1 MPIQAGDGKTAVAVF
16 VDGLEL
22 KFVRLS
28 AKGNKVTLRDFKT
41 VALVHKFEE
50 KQATPEESESTAFGD
65 IGGGD
70 AFAAAGAIESTGDEG
85 TTNASVLLG
94 LLNDLGSPKKYSLSY
109 AISEPAVTY
118 QEFESNFGL
127 KGEKLKKKL
136 SQELSMMRA
145 SAPAL
150 DAIDTIPSASG
161 GLLSLIR
168 EDGLHVYE
176 LLSEVKPFMG
186 GHVPLIKIM
195 DSADAALMEMVR
207 TQYEPQEEEVSVL
220 VYVGHDFSRLVFM
233 QGEHYLHFAPII
245 SEGYESPNIENT
257 IYSRILLEQDNIAL
271 TRIDRILL
279 AGESHKVNLLD
290 TLAPQFSSALVEYMK
305 APNLDIGEFEGSIGE
320 SISEYVIPI
329 MTAWRALQPKLP
341 GFYDIN
347 LVPSFILEGQR
358 TLALAWHGILAA
370 LIVCLTIPFFFLSIT
385 DRQTEIRR
393 LGGELAQKQQKLTEL
408 DIFRQR
414 RAVLSSDISRYSNA
428 TSIYDSIAPGS
439 DRWSRILHYLA
450 NSVEDLNSLWIYSLK
465 PDDKDARNILISGRA
480 IYRSRI
486 PRIASIFEKATLR
499 EVRTI
504 TIRKKILYE
513 FDIIIEKVDKF
524 DIPEPNYTG
533 TK

>member
-1 MPIQAGDGKTAVAVF
+1 MPIQPGDGKTAVAIF

-28 AKGNKVTLRDFKT
+28 AKGNTVTLRDFKT
-41 VALVHKFEE
+41 VALVRKFEE
-50 KQATPEESESTAFGD
+50 KQATPTENLEAAFGD
-65 IGGGD
+65 LSSGD
-70 AFAAAGAIESTGDEG
+70 AFASAGALESPSDEG
-85 TTNASVLLG
+85 STNASILLG
-94 LLNDLGSPKKYSLSY
+94 LLNEVGSPKKYTLSY

-118 QEFESNFGL
+118 QEFEGNFGL
-127 KGEKLKKKL
+127 KGPQLKKKL
-136 SQELSMMRA
+136 SQELSLMRA

-176 LLSEVKPFMG
+176 LLSETKPFMG
-186 GHVPLIKIM
+186 GRVPIIKLL
-195 DSADAALMEMVR
+195 DSADTALMEMVR

-305 APNLDIGEFEGSIGE
+305 APNLDLGDFEGSIGE
-320 SISEYVIPI
+320 AVSEYVIPI
-329 MTAWRALQPKLP
+329 MTAWRSLQPKLP

-347 LVPSFILEGQR
+347 LVPHFILEGQR
-358 TLALAWHGILAA
+358 TLALAWHGILMA
-370 LIVCLTIPFFFLSIT
+370 LLVSLTIPFFVLSYSE
-385 DRQTEIRR
+385 RQAEIRR
-393 LGGELAQKQQKLTEL
+393 LNGELSQRRQKLTEL

-414 RAVLSSDISRYSNA
+414 RATLTSDINRYSNA
-428 TSIYDSIAPGS
+428 TSVYDSIAPGS

-450 NSVEDLNSLWIYSLK
+450 NSVEDLNSLWIYNLR
-465 PDDKDARNILISGRA
+465 PDGRNIIISGRA
-480 IYRSRI
+480 IYRTRI
-486 PRIASIFEKATLR
+486 PRIASIFEKATLK

-504 TIRKKILYE
+504 TVRKKILYE
-513 FDIIIEKVDKF
+513 FDIVIERVDKF
-524 DIPEPNYTG
+524 DIPEPDYSG
-533 TK
+533 TR

>member
-1 MPIQAGDGKTAVAVF
+1 MPIQAGEGKTAVAVF

-50 KQATPEESESTAFGD
+50 KQASPEESEGTAFGD
-65 IGGGD
+65 LSSGD
-70 AFAAAGAIESTGDEG
+70 SFASAGAIESPADEG
-85 TTNASVLLG
+85 STNASVLLG
-94 LLNDLGSPKKYSLSY
+94 LLNEVGSPKKYTLSY

-127 KGEKLKKKL
+127 KGEKLKKKI
-136 SQELSMMRA
+136 SQELSTMRA

-150 DAIDTIPSASG
+150 DAIDIIPSVSG

-186 GHVPLIKIM
+186 GRVPLIKLM
-195 DSADAALMEMVR
+195 DSADTALMEMVR

-290 TLAPQFSSALVEYMK
+290 TLAPQFSSALVEYIK
-305 APNLDIGEFEGSIGE
+305 APTLDLGEFEESIGE
-320 SISEYVIPI
+320 AISEYIIPI
-329 MTAWRALQPKLP
+329 MTAWRSLQPKLP

-347 LVPSFILEGQR
+347 LIPHFILESQR
-358 TLALAWHGILAA
+358 TLALAWHGIFIAM
-370 LIVCLTIPFFFLSIT
+370 LITCTIPFFILSYN

-393 LGGELAQKQQKLTEL
+393 LKVELVQKQQKLSEL
-408 DIFRQR
+408 DIFKQR
-414 RAVLSSDISRYSNA
+414 KATLSSDISRYSNA
-428 TSIYDSIAPGS
+428 TSIYDSVAPGS

-465 PDDKDARNILISGRA
+465 PDGRNIIISGRA
-480 IYRSRI
+480 IYRTRI

-513 FDIIIEKVDKF
+513 FDIVIERVDKF
-524 DIPEPNYTG
+524 DIPEPNTR
-533 TK
+533 